1 MKKIIVIAGDGIG
14 KEITDEAIKVLKE
27 VTKTSNEEIVF
38 KYHLFGGASI
48 DEFGVPFNENLKKDL
63 QDASAVLLGAVGGP
77 KWDSVDSSIRPEK
90 GLLEI
95 RKHMGLFCNLRPIK
109 VYKSLKH
116 KSPVKLKTD
125 IDFMIVRELTG
136 GIYFGEKTTY
146 EINGEKFASD
156 AMTYS
161 ESEIKRISKWAFQI
175 AKDRNSNIT
184 LVDKAN
190 VLESS
195 KLWRST
201 IENMSESKSF
211 DIEYMYVD
219 NAAMQLI
226 LAPEQFGV
234 LLTSNMFGDILS
246 DAGGA
251 VTGSIGLLP
260 SASLSSN
267 DVGLY
272 EPIHGSAP
280 DIAGQNIANP
290 IGTILSVAMLLRHSL
305 HMESE
310 ANIIERAVENTI
322 DAGILS
328 KELADDFRS
337 YSTSEIGDYV
347 VGEIRKIK

>member
-1 MKKIIVIAGDGIG
+1 MKKVIVIAGDGIG
-14 KEITDEAIKVLKE
+14 PEITDEAVKVLSE
-27 VTKTSNEEIVF
+27 VIKDSKEEITF
-38 KYHLFGGASI
+38 NYHLFGGASI
-48 DEFGVPFNENLKKDL
+48 DEYGIPFNDKLKLDL
-63 QDASAVLLGAVGGP
+63 EGADAVLLGAVGGP
-77 KWDSVDSSIRPEK
+77 KWDLVDSSIRPEK

-116 KSPVKLKTD
+116 KSPVKLKSD

-136 GIYFGEKTTY
+136 GIYFGEKKNY
-146 EINGEKFASD
+146 EKDGEKFASD

-161 ESEIKRISKWAFQI
+161 ESEIKRISKWAI
-175 AKDRNSNIT
+175 KVANERKTHLT

-195 KLWRST
+195 KLWRKT
-201 IENMSESKSF
+201 IESMEESKSV
-211 DIEYMYVD
+211 DIDYMYVD

-226 LAPEQFGV
+226 LGPEQFGV
-234 LLTSNMFGDILS
+234 VLTSNMFGDILS

-260 SASLSSN
+260 SASLSDS

-290 IGTILSVAMLLRHSL
+290 LGTILSTAMMLRHSF
-305 HMESE
+305 HMDKE
-310 ANIIERAVENTI
+310 AIIIEMAVENTI
-322 DAGILS
+322 NAGILS
-328 KELADDFRS
+328 KELAGDAKS
-337 YSTSEIGDYV
+337 YSTSEIGNYV
-347 VGEIRKIK
+347 VEEIRKII

>member
-1 MKKIIVIAGDGIG
+1 MKKVIVIPGDGIG
-14 KEITDEAIKVLKE
+14 PEITAEAVKVLEE
-27 VTKTSNEEIVF
+27 VIKNSEEKIQF
-38 KYHLFGGASI
+38 SFHSFGGASI
-48 DEFGVPFNENLKKDL
+48 DEFGVPFNEKLKADL
-63 QDASAVLLGAVGGP
+63 EGADAVLLGAVGGP

-109 VYKSLKH
+109 VYKALKH

-136 GIYFGEKTTY
+136 GIYFGDKVNYEKDGQKY
-146 EINGEKFASD
+146 ASD

-161 ESEIKRISKWAFQI
+161 ESEIERISKWAI
-175 AKDRNSNIT
+175 KVANGRKSKLT

-195 KLWRST
+195 KLWRRT
-201 IENMSESKSF
+201 IESMEESKSV
-211 DIEYMYVD
+211 DIDYMYVD

-234 LLTSNMFGDILS
+234 VLTSNMFGDILS

-260 SASLSSN
+260 SASLS
-267 DVGLY
+267 DTHVGLY

-280 DIAGQNIANP
+280 DIAGKNIANP
-290 IGTILSVAMLLRHSL
+290 LGTILSTAMMLRHSL
-305 HMESE
+305 GMEKE
-310 ANIIERAVENTI
+310 ARLIEEAVEKTI
-322 DAGILS
+322 NDGILS
-328 KELADDFRS
+328 KELAGDNKS
-337 YSTSEIGDYV
+337 YSTDEIGNYV
-347 VGEIRKIK
+347 VKQLKAMM